1 MGRGKMAK
9 IGKVFRT
16 VACGIALPFAF
27 VVAGAGLPAHGGDN
41 AYPLRADYGAAVPN
55 VRVPPE
61 LARAVGQLSD
71 VVAIGAP
78 EGGVTIAEFY
88 DLNCV
93 YCHMA
98 AAEIADLLSRNPD
111 LRIVLVSFPV
121 LGVASIEA
129 ARIELAVRQKV
140 PPERFY
146 EFHRR
151 LYAGRGVV
159 DGARAFAVA
168 KEFGLD
174 AKPLADVANS
184 NEVTETMKSHVKLGD
199 GLGMRATPSFVVNDV
214 VIDGY
219 PGRNAMEGIVRSLR
233 RCNDVVC

>member
-1 MGRGKMAK
+1 MALGKAGRA
-9 IGKVFRT
+9 
-16 VACGIALPFAF
+16 VACAIALQFAP
-27 VVAGAGLPAHGGDN
+27 GIAGLPARAADN
-41 AYPLRADYGAAVPN
+41 AYPLRADYGSAVPN
-55 VRVPPE
+55 VRVSPE
-61 LARAVGQLSD
+61 LARAVAELSD
-71 VVAIGAP
+71 VVTIGGH
-78 EGGVTIAEFY
+78 EGGIAIAEFY

-93 YCHMA
+93 YCRMA
-98 AAEIADLLSRNPD
+98 AADIADLLSRNQD

-129 ARIELAVRQKV
+129 ARVELAVRQKL

-159 DGARAFAVA
+159 NGARAFAVA

-174 AKPLADVANS
+174 AGPLTEVANS
-184 NEVTETMKSHVKLGD
+184 DEVTGTMQSHFKLGKA
-199 GLGMRATPSFVVNDV
+199 LGMRATPSFVVNDV

-219 PGRNAMEGIVRSLR
+219 PGRNAMESIVRSMR
-233 RCNDVVC
+233 SCNNIVC